1 METAPLGSGNRH
13 AVAPA
18 ERLMSLDA
26 LRGFD
31 MTWIV
36 GADALGHALGK
47 LDAGPLVRGIATQL
61 DHVPWEGFRF
71 YDLIFPLFVFMIG
84 VAITF
89 SVGKLVEKEGRGAA
103 VGRILRRTLLL
114 YVLGLIYYGGI
125 SEGVERIRLLGVLQR
140 LALCYGFAALAFVY
154 WKPKGMVA
162 LTGAL
167 LVGYWAALTFIPVPG
182 FGAGDYAEGRNLT
195 NWIDREFLPLRK
207 WDGTHDP
214 EGLFSTVPAFAS
226 CLLGVFA
233 GLWLQD
239 KNSTGERKAGVLALA
254 GIVALVAGYVWGLQF
269 PIVKKL
275 WTSSFVLV
283 AGGWSALLLAGFYYV
298 IDVQKVRGWAMPF
311 VWVGT
316 NALTIYLVSRLVDF
330 DALSARFVGGPVA
343 AWLDQQVT
351 PHLGSVAVA
360 TVGMILCFLFCRF
373 LYRRQIFL
381 RL

>member
-1 METAPLGSGNRH
+1 MEDASGKTLH
-13 AVAPA
+13 AVSPS

-47 LDAGPLVRGIATQL
+47 LDAGPVVRALATQL
-61 DHVPWEGFRF
+61 DHVAWEGFRF

-84 VAITF
+84 VAIPF
-89 SVGKLVEKEGRGAA
+89 SVGKLVEREGVGAA
-103 VGRILRRTLLL
+103 VFRILRRTVLL

-125 SEGVERIRLLGVLQR
+125 ARGVDMIRLLGVLQR
-140 LALCYGFAALAFVY
+140 LALCYGFAALCFVFL
-154 WKPKGMVA
+154 KPKTMVMV
-162 LTGAL
+162 TVGL

-182 FGAGDYAEGRNLT
+182 IGAGDFAEGRNLT

-207 WDGTHDP
+207 WDKTHDP
-214 EGLFSTVPAFAS
+214 EGILSTFPAFAS

-233 GLWLQD
+233 GRLLLD
-239 KNSTGERKAGVLALA
+239 GGKSGEQKAYWLA
-254 GIVALVAGYVWGLQF
+254 GAGLVGLVLGYAWGFQF

-275 WTSSFVLV
+275 WSSSFVLV
-283 AGGWSALLLAGFYYV
+283 AGGWSALLLSLFYYV
-298 IDVQKVRGWAMPF
+298 IDVRQVRGWAMPF

-316 NALTIYLVSRLVDF
+316 NALTIYLVSNVVDF
-330 DALSARFVGGPVA
+330 DALSTRFVGGPVA
-343 AWLDQQVT
+343 AWLDA
-351 PHLGSVAVA
+351 SVGPNVGAVGLA
-360 TVGMILCFLFCRF
+360 LVGLLLCFLFCRF
-373 LYRRQIFL
+373 LYRRQLFL